1 MTKLLITDLD
11 NTLYDWVSYFSKS
24 FEALV
29 HSIHELTGIDREILL
44 NEFKD
49 IHQKYNSSE
58 RPFASLELNSII
70 RHFGIHKKEILKDKL
85 RPAFEQISLKR
96 KETLHL
102 YDGVSETLSHLV
114 SRGVTVVGH
123 TESYEVN
130 SVYRVKKLGLD
141 RYFKHLYTIQSKS
154 SSHPDGNKPIL
165 EKEDLDWVVTLPE
178 TDRKPNPGLILDI
191 CKREGIEPENTYYIG
206 DSIVK
211 DISMANAA
219 GVNSIWASY
228 GKNIA
233 QENWSLLVRVTHWSE
248 ADVANEENLKVMYEK
263 ERPTFEVSSFTEVSK
278 ILLT

>member
-11 NTLYDWVSYFSKS
+11 NTLYDWVSYFSQS
-24 FEALV
+24 FETLV
-29 HSIHELTGIDREILL
+29 HAIHELTGIDKETLL
-44 NEFKD
+44 NEFKA

-58 RPFASLELNSII
+58 RPFASLELESII
-70 RHFGIHKKEILKDKL
+70 RHFGIHDKGRLKDKL
-85 RPAFEQISLKR
+85 QPAFEQFSLKR

-102 YDGVSETLSHLV
+102 YDGVNETLSYLV
-114 SRGVTVVGH
+114 KRGVTVVGH

-130 SVYRVKKLGLD
+130 SVYRAKKLGLD

-154 SSHPDGNKPIL
+154 SSHPDDNKPIL
-165 EKEDLDWVVTLPE
+165 ESKDLDWVVTLPE
-178 TDRKPNPGLILDI
+178 SERKPNPALILDI
-191 CKREGIEPENTYYIG
+191 CQREGIAPENTYYIG

-233 QENWSLLVRVTHWSE
+233 QANWSLLVRVTHWTDT
-248 ADVANEENLKVMYEK
+248 DVANEENLKLMYAQ
-263 ERPTFEVSSFTEVSK
+263 ERPAFEVSSFPEVSS
-278 ILLT
+278 ILLK